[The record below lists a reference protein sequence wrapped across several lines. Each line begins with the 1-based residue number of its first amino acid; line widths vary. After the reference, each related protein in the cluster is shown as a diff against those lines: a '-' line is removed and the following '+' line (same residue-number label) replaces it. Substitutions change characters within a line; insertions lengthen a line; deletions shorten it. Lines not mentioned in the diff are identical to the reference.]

1 MGGEAEQVTGVN
13 GTAPDLASGRPVRV
27 LLVDDQPMLRSGL
40 RMALSGAG
48 GVAVVGEAGDGIEA
62 VDLSRRLLPD
72 VVLMDLRLPRLDGL
86 AVTRAIVESGL
97 PVRVLILTAY
107 DADEQVTSAVAAGA
121 MGYLCK
127 DVPPAELVTAV
138 RTVAAGGAVVAPL
151 ILARLLTRLA
161 EALPAPATTAA
172 APALK
177 TLTEREREVLAHV
190 AKGHSNAE
198 IARALTVSETTVKTH
213 VGHMLTKLGLRDR
226 VQAVVLAYETG
237 LVRPGG

>member
-1 MGGEAEQVTGVN
+1 VAGVN
-13 GTAPDLASGRPVRV
+13 GTAGGRPVRV
-27 LLVDDQPMLRSGL
+27 LLAHDQPMLRSGL
-40 RMALSGAG
+40 RMVLTDAD
-48 GVAVVGEAGDGIEA
+48 GVAVVGEAGDGVEA
-62 VDLSRRLLPD
+62 IDLSRRLLPD
-72 VVLMDLRLPRLDGL
+72 VVLMDVRLPRVDGL
-86 AVTRAIVESGL
+86 VVTRSIVESGL
-97 PVRVLILTAY
+97 PVRVLILTTS
-107 DADEQVTSAVAAGA
+107 DADEHVSGAVAAGA
-121 MGYLCK
+121 LGYLCK
-127 DVPPAELVTAV
+127 DVPPEELVAAV
-138 RTVAAGGAVVAPL
+138 RTVAAGGAVVAPV
-151 ILARLLTRLA
+151 ILARMLTRLA

-172 APALK
+172 APALG